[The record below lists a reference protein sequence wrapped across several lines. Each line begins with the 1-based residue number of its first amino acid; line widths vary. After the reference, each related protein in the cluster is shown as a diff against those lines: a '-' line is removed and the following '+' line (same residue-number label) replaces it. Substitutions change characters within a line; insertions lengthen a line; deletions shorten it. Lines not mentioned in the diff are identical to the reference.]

1 MHMYGRMMKYNDI
14 FSLIL
19 PHFNVILEDKA
30 VKEWFLGPIFLLDC
44 SKIAVFQKIFFQK
57 VIEIYKDSL

>member
-1 MHMYGRMMKYNDI
+1 MKYNDI

-19 PHFNVILEDKA
+19 PHFTVILEDKV
-30 VKEWFLGPIFLLDC
+30 VKEWFSGPIFLPDY

-57 VIEIYKDSL
+57 VIEIYKDMSLY